1 MKEQITYDIFD
12 KVDIRVGTVISVK
25 KNEKARKPSLVVEV
39 DFGKEIGIKQ
49 SSAQITHYYNEEN
62 LKGKQV
68 IGVCNFP
75 EKNIAGVVSQVLIL
89 GSIDKEG
96 KVILVH
102 PSQKSENGLANSI
115 NMHPEILSI
124 ALFWFVTAYTPGPN
138 NVVASYSGFNF
149 GITKTIP
156 HILGVTLGFTSLV
169 FFLTIGLINVFK
181 LFPIIQV
188 NNKISWNFIFNL
200 FAYKIAFSKTSNET
214 KKENPVK
221 FIETFFFQY
230 LNPKGVTVAIIVVST
245 YVELGENYI
254 NYATQVVLLA
264 FLFSLTSITLWTFI
278 GKFLRKFA
286 TNDKFIKY
294 FNYAMSVLL
303 LLSIITFYI

>member
-1 MKEQITYDIFD
+1 
-12 KVDIRVGTVISVK
+12 
-25 KNEKARKPSLVVEV
+25 
-39 DFGKEIGIKQ
+39 
-49 SSAQITHYYNEEN
+49 
-62 LKGKQV
+62 
-68 IGVCNFP
+68 
-75 EKNIAGVVSQVLIL
+75 
-89 GSIDKEG
+89 
-96 KVILVH
+96 
-102 PSQKSENGLANSI
+102 
-115 NMHPEILSI
+115 MHPEIVSI

-149 GITKTIP
+149 GIIKTLP
-156 HILGVTLGFTSLV
+156 HIFGVTLGFTSLV
-169 FFLTIGLINVFK
+169 LFLTIGLINVFK

-188 NNKISWNFIFNL
+188 VMKYLGTL
-200 FAYKIAFSKTSNET
+200 FLIYLAYKIATSPTSDDT

-264 FLFSLTSITLWTFI
+264 LIFSSTSITLWTFI

-286 TNDKFIKY
+286 TNEKFIKY
-294 FNYAMSVLL
+294 FNYAMSSLL